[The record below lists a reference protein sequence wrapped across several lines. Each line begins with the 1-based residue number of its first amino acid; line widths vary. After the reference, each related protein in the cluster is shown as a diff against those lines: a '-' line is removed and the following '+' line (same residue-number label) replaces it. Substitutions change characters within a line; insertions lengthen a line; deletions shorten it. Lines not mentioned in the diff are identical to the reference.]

1 MLSRAARSSSAL
13 TFRAA
18 GSSPSLLSPATRCA
32 VASYSS
38 SRRRSQRSW
47 DDGIP
52 ASWYDARCRST
63 TILSVRK
70 DDKVVRDPI
79 ALPAHHASYGRP
91 GCLRR

>member
-1 MLSRAARSSSAL
+1 MRGETSAQNMIPGSRQHTTMLSRAARSSSSL

-18 GSSPSLLSPATRCA
+18 GSSPSLLSPATRSA

-38 SRRRSQRSW
+38 SRRRSQRSS

-63 TILSVRK
+63 TILTVRK
-70 DDKVVRDPI
+70 DDKVV
-79 ALPAHHASYGRP
+79 S
-91 GCLRR
+91 